1 VDSEISTTAEKK
13 KGGLDYWGSVNNK
26 QRPGKAEIEYK
37 NTIRFEIW

>member
-1 VDSEISTTAEKK
+1 MWILKLAPQLKK